1 METLVGLTEA
11 EVRALPQVTISE
23 IMLATCNPWTFDPVL
38 GTLDALIGSGKL
50 GVLRHAPLRES
61 LTTFGNLVADAAGDV
76 EFLEADATE
85 VWRGEVG
92 LGGPWTDPETEIGMA
107 GLSVMSPD
115 FIPRASAEDLL
126 RAREDEHFMGLVSR
140 CHINAGYYLTELE
153 RLRAQILVV
162 QSRIEESR

>member
-61 LTTFGNLVADAAGDV
+61 LTTFENRVAVAAGDV
-76 EFLEADATE
+76 VFL
-85 VWRGEVG
+85 RNRYH
-92 LGGPWTDPETEIGMA
+92 P
-107 GLSVMSPD
+107 
-115 FIPRASAEDLL
+115 
-126 RAREDEHFMGLVSR
+126 
-140 CHINAGYYLTELE
+140 
-153 RLRAQILVV
+153 
-162 QSRIEESR
+162 